1 MPARLRWAA
10 IGAVAVVHLTALLFL
25 GPLGYNYDVVVWPWN
40 LAMLGLVIVLFAMPP
55 EARIRR
61 TFSEL
66 RQSKPSLAIVAL
78 FSLIC
83 LIF

>member
-1 MPARLRWAA
+1 LPARLRWAA

-61 TFSEL
+61 TFSEFAHRNPAWQVWRSFL
-66 RQSKPSLAIVAL
+66 LYV
-78 FSLIC
+78 
-83 LIF
+83 